1 MARTRRRGPSRPS
14 TYKKRPPGLDRYTWN
29 MALNIV
35 ARKDEV
41 IKAHNEGTMPYGTIS
56 DMVDQM
62 KSTLP

>member
-1 MARTRRRGPSRPS
+1 
-14 TYKKRPPGLDRYTWN
+14 

-35 ARKDEV
+35 ARKVEV

-62 KSTLP
+62 KSTLPWLTKDML